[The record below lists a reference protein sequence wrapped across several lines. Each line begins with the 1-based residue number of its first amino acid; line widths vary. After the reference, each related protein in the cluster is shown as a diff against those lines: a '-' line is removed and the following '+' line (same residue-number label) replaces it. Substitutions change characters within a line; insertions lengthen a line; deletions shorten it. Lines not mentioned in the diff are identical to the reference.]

1 MKIAIVATGGV
12 GGYFGARLAA
22 AGEDVHFIACGQHL
36 AALRANGLVLKSANG
51 DLHLQ
56 SVSATDDPASI
67 GTVDIVIFAVKQYD
81 TESAAR
87 LIKPALG
94 ADTAAIT
101 LQNGMD
107 KDEWRRAVLGDGHV
121 MDGAAYIADA
131 KVASPGV
138 ITHVGKVARIVF
150 GEADGSRSARGE
162 RFLAACKNA
171 GIEATFSTEIAK
183 ELWAKFALLS
193 AWTGVSSVLPS
204 RWAKLPAM
212 TASASCSRTP
222 SRSPSRSPR
231 PKESISATITW
242 RNSGTSSTRCPRK
255 PNRRCRWTS
264 NAAATSNSTGCRAL
278 WRALAMNWA
287 CRRPSITLSMRR

>member
-1 MKIAIVATGGV
+1 MKIVIMATGGV

-22 AGEDVHFIACGQHL
+22 AGEDVHFIARGQHL

-81 TESAAR
+81 TESAAK
-87 LIKPALG
+87 LIKPAIG

-107 KDEWRRAVLGDGHV
+107 KDERLRAVLGHGHV
-121 MDGAAYIADA
+121 MDGAAYIAGA
-131 KVASPGV
+131 RVASPGV

-150 GEADGSRSARGE
+150 GKADGSRSARGE

-171 GIEATFSTEIAK
+171 GVEATFSTEIAK

-193 AWTGVSSVLPS
+193 AWSGVSSVLRTPAGEIAGDDS
-204 RWAKLPAM
+204 TRKL
-212 TASASCSRTP
+212 SRTP

-231 PKESISATITW
+231 PRESISATITW
-242 RNSGTSSTRCPRK
+242 RNSGTSSTRCRRK
-255 PNRRCRWTS
+255 PNHRC
-264 NAAATSNSTGCRAL
+264 
-278 WRALAMNWA
+278 
-287 CRRPSITLSMRR
+287 